1 MSPHRG
7 KHEVAEKSAH
17 EDRTREQEEA
27 MRERQGRAE
36 EEQM

>member
-7 KHEVAEKSAH
+7 KHEVAKKAPQ
-17 EDRTREQEEA
+17 EDSTSEQEEA